1 MTSQLPTAIRTW
13 QYSRSKGGIEK
24 HMKINPS
31 ARMPTPTS
39 DQHLVRIDA
48 CALNPVDHKPAELF
62 IVDKLLN
69 SKPATPG
76 IDFAGRIAKPI
87 PGSGFKEGDLVFG
100 CAGKSLP
107 FANGALS
114 EYALVE
120 RDGLAR
126 IPPGVST
133 IDAATV
139 GVAGLTA
146 LQSIGS
152 DLKRGSKIF
161 INGGSGGTGIF
172 GIQIAKQK
180 GLWVATTCSSANIS
194 LCKSLGADQVID
206 YRNTNVVEALKS
218 SGHKFD
224 RVIDNIGADLNL
236 YWYCHEYTNPSAKY
250 IMVGAADLGLS
261 MLGNNMKIKLLPG
274 FLGGGRR
281 QKEGFFAQANEKDL
295 AEIGEW
301 MRQGKVRTVIDSK
314 FPFEEA
320 VQAFERLKTGRA
332 KGKVVVEGAK

>member
-1 MTSQLPTAIRTW
+1 
-13 QYSRSKGGIEK
+13 
-24 HMKINPS
+24 MKINPS

-76 IDFAGRIAKPI
+76 IDFAGRIVKPCA
-87 PGSGFKEGDLVFG
+87 GSDFKAGDLVFG
-100 CAGKSLP
+100 CAGKSPP

-120 RDGLAR
+120 RDWLAR
-126 IPPGVST
+126 IPAGVST

-152 DLKRGSKIF
+152 ELTRGSKIF

-180 GLWVATTCSSANIS
+180 GLWVATTCSTANIG
-194 LCKSLGADQVID
+194 LCKSLGADHVID
-206 YRNTNVVEALKS
+206 YRTTNVVDALKA
-218 SGHKFD
+218 SGDKFD
-224 RVIDNIGADLNL
+224 KVIDNIGADLSL
-236 YWYCHEYTNPSAKY
+236 YWRCHEYTKPGARY

-261 MLGNNMKIKLLPG
+261 MLGDNMKMKLWPSV
-274 FLGGGRR
+274 LGGGRR
-281 QKEGFFAQANEKDL
+281 KKEGFFAQANEKEL
-295 AEIGEW
+295 SEIGEW
-301 MRQGKVRTVIDSK
+301 MRQGKVKTVIDST

-320 VQAFERLKTGRA
+320 VQAFQKLKTGRA
-332 KGKVVVEGAK
+332 KGKVVVEGAR